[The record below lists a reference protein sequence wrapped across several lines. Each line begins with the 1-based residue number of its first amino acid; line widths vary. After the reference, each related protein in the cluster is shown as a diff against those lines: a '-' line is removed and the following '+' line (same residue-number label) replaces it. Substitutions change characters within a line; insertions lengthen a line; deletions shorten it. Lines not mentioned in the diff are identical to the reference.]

1 MRFAMLKTKDPRGAL
16 LLDDG
21 AVFYGFLAGDGA
33 AVATGELCFQTAMT
47 GYQEVMTD
55 PSYAGQIIVFT
66 FPHIGNVGHNTQDW
80 EAETMH
86 AVAMIARERP
96 TPPSNYRSEGDIDA
110 WLSGLGRPLLYGID
124 TRALATHIRTR
135 GSAPSGIIG
144 ALHEGQTLETLA
156 LRLQAFQGIEGA
168 DLASD
173 LSTPNAYHWQ
183 DGLWGEDPAPLNRHI
198 VVVDFGT
205 KEAILRHL
213 NQRGCRVTVVPA
225 SASFSD
231 IMAHHPQGI
240 LLSNG
245 PGDPAATLDN
255 IQGLMSDL
263 LAQDLPVFG
272 ICLGYQMLALALG
285 ATSSKMVV
293 GHHGA
298 NHPVYDVLSKKV
310 IITSQ
315 NHGFMIEK
323 NTLPDALQATHISL
337 FDKTLQGFRVKNRP
351 IAGVQFHPECSP
363 GPHDGCVLFDAWL
376 SGV

>member
-1 MRFAMLKTKDPRGAL
+1 MGFAMLKSQDPRGVL

-21 AVFYGFLAGDGA
+21 SVFHGFLAGDQTA
-33 AVATGELCFQTAMT
+33 LSIGELCFQTAMT

-66 FPHIGNVGHNTQDW
+66 FPHIGNTGQNTQDW

-96 TPPSNYRSEGDIDA
+96 TPPSNYRSEGNINA
-110 WLSGLGRPLLYGID
+110 WLASLGRPFLYGID
-124 TRALATHIRTR
+124 TRALTTHIRTR
-135 GSAPSGIIG
+135 GSAPSGVIG
-144 ALHEGQTLETLA
+144 ALHEGQNLETLA
-156 LRLQAFQGIEGA
+156 LKLKAFQGIEGA

-173 LSTPNAYHWQ
+173 VSIPNEYHWQ
-183 DGLWGEDPAPLNRHI
+183 DGLWQQESLPPTRHI

-225 SASFSD
+225 SASFAE
-231 IMAHHPQGI
+231 IMRHRPQGI

-245 PGDPAATLDN
+245 PGDPAATLDH
-255 IQGLMSDL
+255 IGGLMSDL
-263 LAQDLPVFG
+263 LAQNLPVFG

-285 ATSSKMVV
+285 GTSSKMVV

-298 NHPVYDVLSKKV
+298 NHPVYDLLSKKV

-323 NTLPDALQATHISL
+323 NTLPDTLQATHISL

-363 GPHDGCVLFDAWL
+363 GPHDGCGLFDAWL
-376 SGV
+376 SQM

>member
-1 MRFAMLKTKDPRGAL
+1 MLNANQPRGVL
-16 LLDDG
+16 LLEDG
-21 AVFYGFLAGDGA
+21 TVFHGFLAGDQN
-33 AVATGELCFQTAMT
+33 AVAVGELCFQTAMT

-80 EAETMH
+80 EAEAMH

-96 TPPSNYRSEGDIDA
+96 TLPSNYRAEGGIET
-110 WLSGLGRPLLYGID
+110 WLATLGRSFLYGVD
-124 TRALATHIRTR
+124 TRALTTHIRTR
-135 GSAPSGIIG
+135 GSAPAGIIG
-144 ALHEGQTLETLA
+144 AVHAGQTLEALA
-156 LRLQAFQGIEGA
+156 LKLKAFQGIEGA

-173 LSTPNAYHWQ
+173 VSTTTEYHWQ
-183 DGLWGEDPAPLNRHI
+183 DGLWDHHPAPLNRHI

-225 SASFSD
+225 HTSLSE
-231 IMAHHPQGI
+231 IMAHSPQGI

-245 PGDPAATLDN
+245 PGDPAATLDK

-263 LAQDLPVFG
+263 LAQNLPVFG

-285 ATSSKMVV
+285 GISSKMVV

-298 NHPVYDVLSKKV
+298 NHPVYDLIAKKV
-310 IITSQ
+310 MITSQ

-323 NTLPDALQATHISL
+323 DTLPQTLQATHISL
-337 FDKTLQGFRVKNRP
+337 FDGTLQGFRVKNRP

-376 SGV
+376 SQV

>member
-1 MRFAMLKTKDPRGAL
+1 MLNANQPLGVL
-16 LLDDG
+16 LLEDG
-21 AVFYGFLAGDGA
+21 TVFHGFLAGDPN
-33 AVATGELCFQTAMT
+33 AVAVGELCFQTAMT

-86 AVAMIARERP
+86 AVAMIARECP
-96 TPPSNYRSEGDIDA
+96 TPPSNYRSEGDIQT
-110 WLSGLGRPLLYGID
+110 WLSGLGRPFLYGID
-124 TRALATHIRTR
+124 TRALTTHIRTR
-135 GSAPSGIIG
+135 GSAPAGIIG
-144 ALHEGQTLETLA
+144 AVHQGQTLDALA
-156 LRLQAFQGIEGA
+156 LKLKSFQGIEGA

-173 LSTPNAYHWQ
+173 VSTPTAYHWQ
-183 DGLWGEDPAPLNRHI
+183 DGLWEHHPAPLNRHI

-225 SASFSD
+225 HASLSE
-231 IMAHHPQGI
+231 IMDHHPQGI

-245 PGDPAATLDN
+245 PGDPAATLDA
-255 IQGLMSDL
+255 IRGLMTDL
-263 LAQDLPVFG
+263 LTQNLPVFG

-285 ATSSKMVV
+285 GTSSKMVV

-298 NHPVYDVLSKKV
+298 NHPVYDLIAQKV
-310 IITSQ
+310 MITSQ

-323 NTLPDALQATHISL
+323 DTLPSSLEATHISL
-337 FDKTLQGFRVKNRP
+337 FDGTLQGFRVNNRP

-376 SGV
+376 SQV